1 MDETA
6 KLVAIVALAAFAT
19 ERILAAVS
27 YLMNAARL
35 SRVRP
40 GAAVRLRAKERR
52 KLILTLLGG
61 IIAAV
66 IVDRA
71 DLRIL
76 RVLELGD
83 VHPYVDMALTWL
95 IVFAGAD
102 KLHGIVSADSAG
114 GGGGGKDEAPVVRV
128 KIDDGEIRELQRVG

>member
-19 ERILAAVS
+19 ERILAAVN

-35 SRVRP
+35 SRVRS
-40 GAAVRLRAKERR
+40 GSAVKLRSKERR
-52 KLILTLLGG
+52 KLILTILAGV
-61 IIAAV
+61 IAAV

-76 RVLELGD
+76 RVLKLGE
-83 VHPYVDMALTWL
+83 VHPMVDMLLTWL
-95 IVFAGAD
+95 VVFAGAD
-102 KLHGIVSADSAG
+102 KVHSLVSPEGA

-128 KIDDGEIRELQRVG
+128 QIDDGEIRELQRVG

>member
-19 ERILAAVS
+19 ERILAAVN
-27 YLMNAARL
+27 YLMNAARF
-35 SRVRP
+35 SRVRS
-40 GAAVRLRAKERR
+40 GAAVKLRSRERR
-52 KLILTLLGG
+52 KLVLTILGG
-61 IIAAV
+61 VIAAV

-76 RVLELGD
+76 RVLKIGD

-102 KLHGIVSADSAG
+102 KVHSFVSPDSA

-128 KIDDGEIRELQRVG
+128 KIDDGEVRELQRVS

>member
-1 MDETA
+1 MDDTA

-19 ERILAAVS
+19 ERILAAVN

-35 SRVRP
+35 SRVRS
-40 GAAVRLRAKERR
+40 GSAVRLRSKEKR
-52 KLILTLLGG
+52 KLILMILGG
-61 IIAAV
+61 VIAAV

-76 RVLELGD
+76 RVLKLGE
-83 VHPYVDMALTWL
+83 VHEMVDMVLTWL

-102 KLHGIVSADSAG
+102 RVHSFVSPEGASG
-114 GGGGGKDEAPVVRV
+114 SGGKDEAPVVRV
-128 KIDDGEIRELQRVG
+128 QIDDGEVRELQRVS